1 MTYQRIG
8 VIGAGS
14 WGTALALV
22 AARAGRDVTLWAR
35 DETHAAEMAGER
47 ENARYLPDMRL
58 PDAITPTAER
68 DGLGDAEA
76 VLLVVPAQ
84 TLGSV
89 AATFAAVLPEGCPVV
104 ICAKGI
110 EHETGYL
117 MSEVL
122 GKAMPGHRIAV
133 LSGPTF
139 AAEVAKSLPTA
150 VTLACE
156 QMAVAMELTR
166 SLAAPFFRPYASG
179 DVIGVE
185 IAGAMKNVIAIACG
199 IAVGRDLGQNARASL
214 ITRGLAEMQ
223 RLVVA
228 KGGMAPTL
236 MGLSGVGDLTLT
248 CSTEQSRNF
257 AFGMKVGRGMPV
269 AEAKARPDVVV
280 EGVHTAAAV
289 PDLVQSLGIEMPIC
303 EAVARVLHEDSDIG
317 QAMAELLSR
326 PLRPEGG

>member
-35 DETHAAEMAGER
+35 SDLHAAQMAGER
-47 ENARYLPDMRL
+47 ENARYMPGIRL
-58 PDAITPTAER
+58 PDAVVPTADPLALE
-68 DGLGDAEA
+68 DSDA
-76 VLLVVPAQ
+76 VLLVTPAQ
-84 TLGSV
+84 TVRAV
-89 AATFAAVLPEGCPVV
+89 AALFSGVLPPDCPVV

-110 EHETGYL
+110 EFETGAL
-117 MSEVL
+117 ISEILAEVL
-122 GKAMPGHRIAV
+122 PEQLAAV

-139 AAEVAKSLPTA
+139 ATEVARGLPTA

-156 QMAVAMELTR
+156 RVTVAMELTE

-185 IAGAMKNVIAIACG
+185 IVGALKNVIAIACG
-199 IAVGRDLGQNARASL
+199 VVKGRGLGENARASL

-228 KGGMAPTL
+228 KGGMGPTL
-236 MGLSGVGDLTLT
+236 MGLGGVGDLTLS

-257 AFGMKVGRGMPV
+257 AFGVSIGKGMPV
-269 AEAKARPDVVV
+269 AEAIARPDVVV
-280 EGVHTAAAV
+280 EGVHTARAV
-289 PDLVQSLGIEMPIC
+289 PELARSLGVEMPIC
-303 EAVARVLHEDSDIG
+303 EAVARVLHEDSDID

-326 PLRPEGG
+326 PLRPEGT

>member
-1 MTYQRIG
+1 MTYQHIS
-8 VIGAGS
+8 VVGAGS

-35 DETHAAEMAGER
+35 NAEHAAHMRSQR
-47 ENARYLPDMRL
+47 ENARYLPDTRL
-58 PDAITPTAER
+58 PEAISPTADLEQLT
-68 DGLGDAEA
+68 GSQA
-76 VLLVVPAQ
+76 VLLAVPAQ
-84 TLGSV
+84 TLRSV
-89 AATFAAVLPEGCPVV
+89 AASLADVLPQNCPVV
-104 ICAKGI
+104 LCAKGI
-110 EHETGYL
+110 EHRTGFL

-122 GKAMPGHRIAV
+122 GEVLPGHRIAV

-139 AAEVAKSLPTA
+139 AAEVARGLPTA

-156 QMAVAMELTR
+156 QMSVAMELTR

-199 IAVGRDLGQNARASL
+199 IVLGRGLGENAKASL
-214 ITRGLAEMQ
+214 ITRSLAEMQ

-236 MGLSGVGDLTLT
+236 MGLAGVGDLTLT

-257 AFGMKVGRGMPV
+257 AFGALIGRGMPV
-269 AEAKARPDVVV
+269 EEAKSRPDIVV
-280 EGVHTAAAV
+280 EGVHTAQAV

-303 EAVARVLHEDSDIG
+303 EAVARVLHEDGDID

-326 PLRPEGG
+326 PLRPEGT

>member
-1 MTYQRIG
+1 MTFQRIG

-35 DETHAAEMAGER
+35 DEAHAAQMAAER
-47 ENARYLPDMRL
+47 ENSRYLPGIRL
-58 PDAITPTAER
+58 PEAVVPTA
-68 DGLGDAEA
+68 DNGALADADA
-76 VLLVVPAQ
+76 VLLVTPAQ
-84 TLGSV
+84 TLRTV
-89 AATFAAVLPEGCPVV
+89 AGHFETVLSEDCPVI

-110 EHETGYL
+110 EFETGQL

-122 GKAMPGHRIAV
+122 SEVLPNHRPAV

-139 AAEVAKSLPTA
+139 AGEVARGLPTA

-156 QMAVAMELTR
+156 HMQIATDLTE
-166 SLAAPFFRPYASG
+166 SLAAPFFRPYGSG

-185 IAGAMKNVIAIACG
+185 VAGAMKNVIAIACG
-199 IAVGRDLGQNARASL
+199 IAVGRGLGENARASL
-214 ITRGLAEMQ
+214 ITRGLAETQ

-228 KGGMAPTL
+228 KGGFGATL

-257 AFGMKVGRGMPV
+257 AFGVKIGRGMPV
-269 AEAKARPDVVV
+269 AEAMSKPDTVV
-280 EGVHTAAAV
+280 EGVHTARAV
-289 PDLVQSLGIEMPIC
+289 PELMQSLRIEMPIC
-303 EAVARVLHEDSDIG
+303 EAVARVLHEHSDID

-326 PLRPEGG
+326 PLRNESG

>member
-1 MTYQRIG
+1 MTYERIG
-8 VIGAGS
+8 VVGAGS

-35 DETHAAEMAGER
+35 DESHAARMTSQGE
-47 ENARYLPDMRL
+47 NTPYLPGVRL
-58 PDAITPTAER
+58 PEAIVPTADR
-68 DGLGDAEA
+68 NALGDVEA

-84 TLGSV
+84 TLGAV
-89 AATFAAVLPEGCPVV
+89 AKTFHGVLPAGCPVV

-110 EHETGYL
+110 EHDTGFL

-122 GKAMPGHRIAV
+122 AESLPGHRIAV

-139 AAEVAKSLPTA
+139 ATEVAQGLPTA

-199 IAVGRDLGQNARASL
+199 FAVGRGLGENARASL

-228 KGGMAPTL
+228 KGGMVPTL
-236 MGLSGVGDLTLT
+236 MGLSGVGDLTLS

-257 AFGMKVGRGMPV
+257 AFGIKVGRGMPV
-269 AEAKARPDVVV
+269 GEAKARPDVVV
-280 EGVHTAAAV
+280 EGVHTARAV
-289 PDLVQSLGIEMPIC
+289 PDLMQSLGIEMPIC
-303 EAVARVLHEDSDIG
+303 EAVARVLHEDSDID

-326 PLRPEGG
+326 PLRQEGG

>member
-35 DETHAAEMAGER
+35 DESHAAQMAGER
-47 ENARYLPDMRL
+47 ENARYLPDVRL
-58 PDAITPTAER
+58 PDAITPTSER
-68 DGLGDAEA
+68 EALCDADA
-76 VLLVVPAQ
+76 VMLVVPAQ
-84 TLGSV
+84 TFREV
-89 AATFAAVLPEGCPVV
+89 AAAFASVLPQGIPIV

-110 EHETGYL
+110 EHKTGYL

-122 GKAMPGHRIAV
+122 ADALPGHRIAV

-139 AAEVAKSLPTA
+139 AKEVAKGLPTA

-156 QMAVAMELTR
+156 QIAVAMELTR
-166 SLAAPFFRPYASG
+166 CLAAPFFRPYASG

-199 IAVGRDLGQNARASL
+199 VTLGRGLGENARASL

-228 KGGMAPTL
+228 KGGMSPTL
-236 MGLSGVGDLTLT
+236 MGLSGVGDLTLS

-257 AFGMKVGRGMPV
+257 AFGVMIGRGMPV
-269 AEAKARPDVVV
+269 AEAKARPDIVV
-280 EGVHTAAAV
+280 EGVQTARAV
-289 PDLVQSLGIEMPIC
+289 PDLARSLGIEMPIC
-303 EAVARVLHEDSDIG
+303 EAVARVLHEDSDID

-326 PLRPEGG
+326 PLRPEGA